1 MILYGINN
9 CDTVRKARRW
19 LEQNELD
26 YQFHDYRRDG
36 IDSALVNRLESVVG
50 WELMLNRRSTS
61 WRQLSESE
69 RLNMSGEKARRLMV
83 KQPTLIK
90 RPLLETAQTI
100 VVGFNPALYNSE
112 LSNE

>member
-19 LEQNELD
+19 LAQNELD

-36 IDSALVNRLESVVG
+36 IDAALVNRLESVVG

-61 WRQLSESE
+61 WRQLSEEE
-69 RLNMSGEKARRLMV
+69 RLDMSGEKARRLMV
-83 KQPTLIK
+83 QQPTLIK
-90 RPLLETAQTI
+90 RPLLECRHTV
-100 VVGFNPALYNSE
+100 VVGFNPALYTSE
-112 LSNE
+112 LSGE